1 MDGGVAGFAEVTEGA
16 AEAALEAERAVIACV
31 LCDVNGSECAYDR
44 AAVTLRAES
53 FGNRFAV
60 SVWSAMAHVRER
72 GYAPDSA
79 MVAERLAELRE
90 SAAIKYLGEV
100 AGIII
105 DPRGI
110 DRYVEAVAKRAFL
123 RVTMERVREAYE
135 ELKKPCDPVEA
146 VNNARAVLKN
156 IPADVDGA
164 RDDSALTG
172 ASEVIDDII
181 KASERGQH
189 SGALY
194 GVPSLDGYATRDGW
208 EEGAIGGMYGG
219 ELHIIGGVPAAGKTA
234 LCIRA
239 AINNARRWVTTA
251 PGEKQRVALYF
262 SLEMPRRNL
271 LRRTASMELGI
282 PSKKIKSGRLN
293 QTEMNDLF
301 AKANDYG
308 TLPLYIIDT
317 ARTLE
322 AIRARVLAESARR
335 EVGLV
340 VVDYLQL
347 VGMER
352 VYRDDNRADADRV
365 QGFKMLANDANA
377 PVVAITAMTKAAQ
390 REAADGKVDQ
400 TAAKG
405 SGAEYAADTTA
416 FLIRTN
422 PKDTRPEVEVVFAM
436 TKCRDGEVMRPTLMF
451 EKARGIFR
459 SGSKNYDG
467 PLPED
472 DGTDAL

>member
-1 MDGGVAGFAEVTEGA
+1 MDGGVSGFAEVTEGA

-31 LCDVNGSECAYDR
+31 LCDVNGSQCAYDR
-44 AAVTLRAES
+44 AAATLRAES

-60 SVWSAMAHVRER
+60 AVWSAMAHVRER
-72 GYAPDSA
+72 GYVPDSA
-79 MVAERLAELRE
+79 LVAERLAELRE

-100 AGIII
+100 AAIIV
-105 DPRGI
+105 DPSNV
-110 DRYVEAVAKRAFL
+110 DRYAEAVAKRAFL
-123 RVTMERVREAYE
+123 RATMERVREAYE

-146 VNNARAVLKN
+146 VNNARSVLRT

-164 RDDSALTG
+164 RDESAHTG
-172 ASEVIDDII
+172 ALEVIDDII
-181 KASERGQH
+181 KASERGLH

-234 LCIRA
+234 LCFNA
-239 AINNARRWVTTA
+239 AINNARRWRTDNYATA
-251 PGEKQRVALYF
+251 PRVALYF

-271 LRRTASMELGI
+271 LRRTAAMELGI
-282 PSKKIKSGRLN
+282 SSKKIKSGRLN
-293 QTEMNDLF
+293 EWEMKSVF
-301 AKANDYG
+301 AKANEYG
-308 TLPLYIIDT
+308 ELPLYVIDT

-322 AIRARVLAESARR
+322 AIRARVLAERARR

-347 VGMER
+347 VGMEKT
-352 VYRDDNRADADRV
+352 YRDDNRADADRV
-365 QGFKMLANDANA
+365 QGFKVLANDADA
-377 PVVAITAMTKAAQ
+377 PVIAITAMTKAAQ

-451 EKARGIFR
+451 EKARGVFR
-459 SGSKNYDG
+459 SGAKNYDG

-472 DGTDAL
+472 DGTDAP